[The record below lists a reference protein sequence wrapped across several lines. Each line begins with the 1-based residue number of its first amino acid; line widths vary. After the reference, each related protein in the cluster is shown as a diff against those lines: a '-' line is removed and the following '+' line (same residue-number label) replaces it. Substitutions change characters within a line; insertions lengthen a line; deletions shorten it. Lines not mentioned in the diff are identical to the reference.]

1 MADAYDLMAAAR
13 AKFGELSAAE
23 EKLLRCAQSGDVA
36 YCGPSEKNDDPE
48 NDPAKADGW
57 GKKRTIRARLIR
69 WLCIDSEAS
78 KHVDPRGIQI
88 HAARIG
94 DPSNENAL
102 DLSAAFVSFPL
113 NFLIC
118 SFQLPLW
125 LPDAKIPRLN
135 LTGTQIPGLEADR
148 VNVFGSVFLKD
159 RFHAEGEVRLMG
171 AEIGGDLECEG
182 GTFVNENG
190 GALHADGI
198 KVAGSVF
205 LRDKFSARGEVRLLG
220 AVIGVSLDCS
230 GGTFVNKGGFA
241 LNADSVKVSG
251 NVFLRNKFSVEG
263 EVRFRGA
270 EIGGQLDCS
279 GAHFG
284 DASGL
289 NLENATVK
297 QAFLWRGLGSNSPV
311 SLNLGHAS
319 VGPFADEEQ
328 SWPRKGNLLL
338 DGFVYQRIGAGPT
351 SAEKRL
357 EWLARQPDGFV
368 PQPYRQLAKVLRE
381 RGDDAGARKVLI
393 AMENARLRF
402 GGLSAIQRAASWI
415 LWATVGYGYTPLRA
429 LGWIVGFVLLGTI
442 LFSWGDGA
450 GVMAQVDKKDS
461 SAQLEPFNP
470 FIFSLENFL
479 PLVDLHMAKHW
490 MPDPNATP
498 VPLFLPF
505 SDSAAPVTPSLG
517 RYLRCYLWAHILL
530 GWFFTSMF
538 IAGITGLVRRE

>member
-23 EKLLRCAQSGDVA
+23 EKLLRCAESGDIA
-36 YCGPSEKNDDPE
+36 YCGPSETDDDPA

-57 GKKRTIRARLIR
+57 GKERTIRARLIR
-69 WLCIDSEAS
+69 WLCIDAEAS
-78 KHVDPRGIQI
+78 KHVDPRGIQV

-94 DPSNENAL
+94 ELPDENDL
-102 DLSAAFVSFPL
+102 DLSGGSIPFRLAFWFCNFRVPL
-113 NFLIC
+113 GLT
-118 SFQLPLW
+118 
-125 LPDAKIPRLN
+125 DARIVGLN
-135 LTGTQIPGLEADR
+135 LAGTRIPGLLADR
-148 VNVFGSVFLKD
+148 VAVSGSVFL
-159 RFHAEGEVRLMG
+159 RNGFHIEGEVSLLR
-171 AEIGGDLECEG
+171 ARIGGDLNCSA
-182 GTFVNENG
+182 GTFLNRG
-190 GALHADGI
+190 GCALSADGI
-198 KVAGSVF
+198 KVASAVF
-205 LRDKFSARGEVRLLG
+205 LRHRFK
-220 AVIGVSLDCS
+220 
-230 GGTFVNKGGFA
+230 
-241 LNADSVKVSG
+241 
-251 NVFLRNKFSVEG
+251 VEG
-263 EVRFRGA
+263 EVRLVGA
-270 EIGGQLDCS
+270 EIGGQLDCG
-279 GAHFG
+279 GAQFG
-284 DASGL
+284 DTSRVD
-289 NLENATVK
+289 LENATVK
-297 QAFLWRGLGSNSPV
+297 QAFFWTGLGRNTPV
-311 SLNLGHAS
+311 RLDLAHAS
-319 VGPFADEEQ
+319 VGQVGDEEQ
-328 SWPRKGNLLL
+328 SWPRKGNLRL
-338 DGFVYQRIGAGPT
+338 DGFVYERIGDGPT
-351 SAEKRL
+351 SAEERL

-402 GGLSAIQRAASWI
+402 GGLSAIQRAASWV

-470 FIFSLENFL
+470 FIYSLENFL